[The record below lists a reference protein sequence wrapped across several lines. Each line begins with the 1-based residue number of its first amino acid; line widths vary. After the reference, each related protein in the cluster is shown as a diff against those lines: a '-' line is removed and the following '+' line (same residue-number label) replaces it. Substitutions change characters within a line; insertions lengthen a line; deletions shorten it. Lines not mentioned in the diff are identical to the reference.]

1 MCRMIRCCALGAFL
15 LFAAGLVGCSSLGG
29 GVPAGQS
36 QVVVTNVVESQ
47 IEAKA
52 EDVFS
57 RHGFDYKGSG
67 PGRMEFERAGGT
79 LDNILYGNWQEDDM
93 TTAVTLFITPKGPT
107 TFALRT
113 RAMAVR
119 HSFGGDGDTKLFD
132 VQGGKYSV
140 ILKKIAKELR
150 EENPPQS

>member
-1 MCRMIRCCALGAFL
+1 MIRYC
-15 LFAAGLVGCSSLGG
+15 LFALSLAATAVLAGCSSMGG

-36 QVVVTNVVESQ
+36 QVVISGVVEPQ

-67 PGRMEFERAGGT
+67 PGRMEFERKGGT
-79 LDNILYGNWQEDDM
+79 LDTILYGNWQEDDM
-93 TTAVTLFITPKGPT
+93 TTAVTLFITPQGPT

-119 HSFGGDGDTKLFD
+119 HSFGGDGDTRLFD

-140 ILKKIAKELR
+140 ILKKIANELR
-150 EENPPQS
+150 AENPPRS